1 MRLFATLAPRSILG
15 LVVGYTVLALAC
27 GEQGSSKPQSGT
39 GGAGTGGAFGA
50 GGASTAQPDAALTT
64 GTGGTGTGNTTQ
76 GSGGT
81 TTTTGSDAAKPS
93 TGGATGTGGLT
104 ASGGAGSSQPGSG
117 GTTAVIGT
125 DAGPPATGGRPG
137 TGGLTAS
144 GGRSGSAGAGGGSG
158 GSGSGGSSGSSAPVP
173 SAGCGKTPPAS
184 NRYTIDV
191 GGTSREYILKVPD
204 GYDPNHAYRLIF
216 GFHGAKYDDNWVA
229 TGIAPDGGTP
239 LSGPYFGIESESA
252 GSAIFVAPQ
261 ASPTWGSS
269 DLAFVDAM
277 LALFE
282 SQLCVDKSRIFS
294 VGFSMGAIMTITLG
308 CNRSD
313 VFRGIAPM
321 SGSLPSPCPT
331 GQHIAY
337 WASHGTND
345 TTIPIANGEAARDE
359 FVKRNHCGTQ
369 TSAADA
375 NNCVTYSG
383 CDQGYPVT
391 WCTFS
396 GVHEPA
402 PFAGPEIWQFLS
414 PL

>member
-1 MRLFATLAPRSILG
+1 MRPFATIAHRSIFSLA
-15 LVVGYTVLALAC
+15 VGCTVFALAC
-27 GEQGSSKPQSGT
+27 GGQGSSKPQSGT
-39 GGAGTGGAFGA
+39 GGAGTGDTSGTGGA
-50 GGASTAQPDAALTT
+50 GTAQPDAAITT
-64 GTGGTGTGNTTQ
+64 STGGSPP

-81 TTTTGSDAAKPS
+81 TTTAGPDAAKLA
-93 TGGATGTGGLT
+93 TGGATGTSGLA
-104 ASGGAGSSQPGSG
+104 ASGGAGGTQPGSG
-117 GTTAVIGT
+117 GTTAVT
-125 DAGPPATGGRPG
+125 SVDAGSPATGGRTG
-137 TGGLTAS
+137 TGGLAAG
-144 GGRSGSAGAGGGSG
+144 GGRSGGGGQSTGGAPPASG
-158 GSGSGGSSGSSAPVP
+158 GTGGGGGTSSTPVP
-173 SAGCGKTPPAS
+173 SPGCGKTPPAS

-229 TGIAPDGGTP
+229 TGKAPDGGTP
-239 LSGPYFGIESESA
+239 LSGPYFGIESEAA
-252 GSAIFVAPQ
+252 GSAVFVAPQ
-261 ASPTWGSS
+261 ANPTWSSS

-282 SQLCVDKSRIFS
+282 SQLCIDKSRIFS

-345 TTIPIANGEAARDE
+345 TTIPIANGQAARDE

-375 NNCVTYSG
+375 NHCVTYQG

-391 WCTFS
+391 WCTFT

-402 PFAGPEIWQFLS
+402 PFAGPEIWQFIA